1 MLRVACASANPH
13 KVAEIADLVA
23 GVLDLVARPPHIPD
37 VDETADTLVGNA
49 RLKAAAIAD
58 ATGLPAVADDTG
70 LEVDALGGAPGVR
83 TARFASLPGPHA
95 PDLAG
100 RAPTDADNRA
110 RMLAELADV
119 PEARRT
125 ARFRTVVVLR
135 WPATPAQ
142 SAPPAAAA
150 SPAPSAPPAAATSP
164 APSVAPRE
172 IVVEGVCEGRIADAE
187 RGARGFGYDPLFIP
201 LDGDGRTFAEMT
213 LEEKHARSHR
223 GRAFAALRRALAD
236 D

>member
-23 GVLDLVARPPHIPD
+23 GVLDLVARPPHVPD

-70 LEVDALGGAPGVR
+70 LEVDALHGAPGVR

-110 RMLAELADV
+110 RLLAELADV

-135 WPATPAQ
+135 WPATPA
-142 SAPPAAAA
+142 
-150 SPAPSAPPAAATSP
+150 PSAPPAAVTTP